1 MISLKQL
8 NVRKGTI
15 MKKPKLLGSKT
26 ISGRRRA
33 TINGCWIGPRIMT
46 SPKTA
51 EMTQSK
57 ILKR

>member
-33 TINGCWIGPRIMT
+33 TINGCWVGPRIMT
-46 SPKTA
+46 SPKQA

-57 ILKR
+57 